1 MTPGPN
7 GGVPP
12 KPAAPVAPGGPPPP
26 PPERHA
32 RVTLHAERHA
42 GVTLGAEGGQAK
54 VSLRSG
60 SGPNLKCR
68 PVIPVG
74 ITRT

>member
-1 MTPGPN
+1 MPSNSTHSS
-7 GGVPP
+7 
-12 KPAAPVAPGGPPPP
+12 AAEVTP

>member
-1 MTPGPN
+1 MPSDSTHSS
-7 GGVPP
+7 
-12 KPAAPVAPGGPPPP
+12 AAEVTS
-26 PPERHA
+26 PERHA

-42 GVTLGAEGGQAK
+42 GVTFGAEGGQAK